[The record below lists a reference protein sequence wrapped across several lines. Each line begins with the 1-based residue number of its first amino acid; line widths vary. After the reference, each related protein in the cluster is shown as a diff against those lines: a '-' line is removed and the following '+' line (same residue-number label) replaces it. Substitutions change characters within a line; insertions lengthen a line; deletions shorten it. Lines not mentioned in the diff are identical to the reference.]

1 MEMVSQTWTGSWHT
15 LKSSLKRNGAMNM
28 MVHLRTSML
37 ISVAAAKADVFRKND
52 ISVGIKFAKNTKIFD
67 KIDIIKNRGVN

>member
-1 MEMVSQTWTGSWHT
+1 MTWIHMPQG
-15 LKSSLKRNGAMNM
+15 
-28 MVHLRTSML
+28 HLV
-37 ISVAAAKADVFRKND
+37 SVAAAKADVFRKND